1 MIKSDLNT
9 KQVSKLF
16 GVDSST
22 IRRWTMANKI
32 KCSVT
37 AGGHRAFQYKHII
50 DFAKK
55 HGAKFIAKNKK
66 NINKAKSIEQIINS
80 SLALSQD
87 SIDQI
92 FIQLYLHG
100 IKLTTIMDD
109 YIEESLIAIQHKL
122 DLKEISVAEEHIA
135 RKIISKSLN
144 TFRKSITK
152 SEEINN
158 KNILCLNLENDIP
171 DLPIDMIQILLEND
185 GFTVHNSGSHT
196 SIDNLK
202 LLVNKT
208 DYEAIFIYLCNR
220 QCCTATVESHINDTN
235 LSLKEIA
242 SIGKQ
247 YNIKLFLGGPSTMN
261 IEPDIIKDYKQFTNY
276 ADSLTLI
283 K

>member
-1 MIKSDLNT
+1 
-9 KQVSKLF
+9 LF

-22 IRRWTMANKI
+22 IRRWTMTNKI

-37 AGGHRAFQYKHII
+37 AGGHRTFQYNHII

-92 FIQLYLHG
+92 FIELYLHG
-100 IKLTTIMDD
+100 IQLATIMDD

-152 SEEINN
+152 SEETNN

-242 SIGKQ
+242 KIGKE
-247 YNIKLFLGGPSTMN
+247 YKIKLFLGGPSTIN
-261 IEPDIIKDYKQFTNY
+261 IEPDVIKDYKQFTNY
-276 ADSLTLI
+276 ADPLTLI

>member
-1 MIKSDLNT
+1 M

-22 IRRWTMANKI
+22 IRRWTMTNKI

-37 AGGHRAFQYKHII
+37 AGGHRTFQYKHII

-55 HGAKFIAKNKK
+55 HGAKFLAKNKK
-66 NINKAKSIEQIINS
+66 NINKAKSIEKIINR

-92 FIQLYLHG
+92 FIELYLHG
-100 IKLTTIMDD
+100 IQLTTIMDD
-109 YIEESLIAIQHKL
+109 YIEESLVMIQHKL

-144 TFRKSITK
+144 TFKKSITQR
-152 SEEINN
+152 EENNN

-242 SIGKQ
+242 NIGKQ

>member
-1 MIKSDLNT
+1 MNKSDLNT
-9 KQVSKLF
+9 KQVSRLF

-22 IRRWTMANKI
+22 IRRWTMTNKI

-37 AGGHRAFQYKHII
+37 AGGHRTFKYKHII

-55 HGAKFIAKNKK
+55 HGARFLSKNKK
-66 NINKAKSIEQIINS
+66 NINKAKSIEKIINS

-87 SIDQI
+87 SIDQL
-92 FIQLYLHG
+92 FVELYLHG
-100 IKLTTIMDD
+100 IKLSTIMDD
-109 YIEESLIAIQHKL
+109 YIEESLVIIQNKL

-144 TFRKSITK
+144 IFKKSISQ
-152 SEEINN
+152 SEETNN
-158 KNILCLNLENDIP
+158 RNILCLNLENDIP
-171 DLPIDMIQILLEND
+171 DLPIDMIQLLLEND
-185 GFTVHNSGSHT
+185 GYNVHNSGSHT
-196 SIDNLK
+196 SIENLK

-220 QCCTATVESHINDTN
+220 QCCTATVESNINDTN
-235 LSLKEIA
+235 LNLKEIA
-242 SIGKQ
+242 KIGKE

-261 IEPDIIKDYKQFTNY
+261 IEPDIMKSYKQFTKY
-276 ADSLTLI
+276 ADPLTLI